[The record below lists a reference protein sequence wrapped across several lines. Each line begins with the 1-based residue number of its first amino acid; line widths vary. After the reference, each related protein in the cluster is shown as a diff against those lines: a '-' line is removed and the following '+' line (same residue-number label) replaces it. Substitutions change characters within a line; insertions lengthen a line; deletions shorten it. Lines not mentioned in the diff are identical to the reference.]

1 MLVTDIVKFF
11 IFLIILASA
20 GSALEKDLC
29 DNYGDTEIMQTE
41 WGGCLEEQLYII
53 ILKTGK
59 EQVGL

>member
-41 WGGCLEEQLYII
+41 WGGCLEE
-53 ILKTGK
+53 
-59 EQVGL
+59 